1 MSDHPVLVHV
11 HDPMCSWCWG
21 FRPAFERLLT
31 LLPPSI
37 QLRQL
42 LGGLAPDS
50 DQPMPEA
57 MRRYLQDTWRRIQQR
72 IPGTEF
78 NFDFWT
84 CCQPRRSTWPACRAV
99 IAARGL
105 DPATE
110 LPMIRA
116 IQNAYYLEARN
127 PSDDDTLIALAGE
140 IGLPRERFATQLNAA
155 ATRQTLE
162 AEMAEARQLGA
173 DSFPSLILQLPDGGH
188 WRIPVEYTDAEAMH
202 ALIVELA
209 SERRSATTVGVRH
222 LT

>member
-50 DQPMPEA
+50 DEPMPEA

-78 NFDFWT
+78 NFDFWKR
-84 CCQPRRSTWPACRAV
+84 CQPRRSTWPACRAV
-99 IAARGL
+99 IAARNL
-105 DPATE
+105 DPAAE
-110 LPMIRA
+110 APMIQA
-116 IQNAYYLEARN
+116 IQNAYYREARN
-127 PSDDDTLIALAGE
+127 PSDDDTLIALASE
-140 IGLPRERFATQLNAA
+140 IGLPRERFVTQLNAT
-155 ATRQTLE
+155 ATQQALE
-162 AEMAEARQLGA
+162 AEIAEARQLGA
-173 DSFPSLILQLPDGGH
+173 DSFPTLILQLPDGGR
-188 WRIPVEYTDAEAMH
+188 WRIPVDYTAPGAMH
-202 ALIVELA
+202 ALIVELVA
-209 SERRSATTVGVRH
+209 DRY
-222 LT
+222 